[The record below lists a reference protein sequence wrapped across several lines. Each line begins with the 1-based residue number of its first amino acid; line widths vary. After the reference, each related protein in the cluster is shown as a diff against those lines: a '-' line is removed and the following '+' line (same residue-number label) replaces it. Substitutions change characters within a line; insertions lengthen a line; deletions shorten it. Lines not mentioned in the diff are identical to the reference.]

1 VTDTSHRKAG
11 PILGRLRESLHADA
25 DPGPARLELERRK
38 LIATIA
44 SGPRPA
50 RRFKSGV
57 AVGAAVSL
65 AAAAAV
71 IFVLAVTAAPPGGEP
86 PARISGLVGAGALS
100 HGGTARVP
108 ASDGAKLTLADGTAL
123 WLAAETTVSSPDGGK
138 HRIRLETGRAL
149 AHVAPRSGPARF
161 MIETEFGDIEVR
173 GTVFSARIAAAGLTI
188 DLYEGSIRF
197 SSGGRSV
204 DVRPGESLRV
214 GKGGSIDARVP
225 IDRAA
230 VLADLLITEKT
241 AALPGALVPK
251 LAPPAETDSA
261 NPVIERRKPP
271 FPPGADASA
280 APTDAKRPTRR
291 AAAAVKAP
299 DVVAPSAGAVEPVPF
314 ADPALAEIEIETA
327 PPADEKLFLDAYEKA
342 VSGEPEDAR
351 ALLERYLASYP
362 EGRYWQR
369 VADIL
374 GESP

>member
-1 VTDTSHRKAG
+1 VTNTSHRATG
-11 PILGRLRESLHADA
+11 PILGRLRESLHADV

-38 LIATIA
+38 LVATIA
-44 SGPRPA
+44 SGPRPV
-50 RRFKSGV
+50 RRFRSGV
-57 AVGAAVSL
+57 AVGAVVSL

-71 IFVLAVTAAPPGGEP
+71 LFVLAVTAP
-86 PARISGLVGAGALS
+86 PAGDGPPERISGLVGAGALS
-100 HGGTARVP
+100 NGGVARVP

-123 WLAAETTVSSPDGGK
+123 WLAAETAVSSPDGGK
-138 HRIRLETGRAL
+138 RRIRLETGRAL
-149 AHVAPRSGPARF
+149 ARVAPRSGPARF
-161 MIETEFGDIEVR
+161 VIETEFGDIEVR
-173 GTVFSARIAAAGLTI
+173 GTVFAARVAAAGLTI

-197 SSGGRSV
+197 SSGARSV
-204 DVRPGESLRV
+204 DLRPGESLRV

-241 AALPGALVPK
+241 AGLPGAPVPR
-251 LAPPAETDSA
+251 LSPPAEADSA
-261 NPVIERRKPP
+261 NPVIERRAPP
-271 FPPGADASA
+271 APPGAEECAIPA
-280 APTDAKRPTRR
+280 EAKRPIRR
-291 AAAAVKAP
+291 AAAAAKAP
-299 DVVAPSAGAVEPVPF
+299 EAGAPSVGAVEPAPF
-314 ADPALAEIEIETA
+314 ADPALAEIEIA

-342 VSGEPEDAR
+342 VAGAPEDAR